1 MTRLPHPHRPP
12 VTLPLPAA
20 AERERRRDSRRPLQT
35 PAILTVLDGLGA
47 GEQHEILTRDLS
59 FAGVSFLLREPLA
72 VGQTCNLRVSGPG
85 NSTVTHC
92 CEVIRSRPVS
102 NGRYEMAV
110 QFRKRI

>member
-35 PAILTVLDGLGA
+35 PALLTILDGPNA
-47 GEQHEILTRDLS
+47 QSQHEILTRDLS
-59 FAGVSFLLREPLA
+59 FAGVSFLLREALA
-72 VGQTCNLRVSGPG
+72 VGQTCSLRVAGPG
-85 NSTVTHC
+85 NSTATHL

-110 QFRKRI
+110 QFRKRV